1 MKIGASLRLFP
12 RENYLKKLRGFFHD
26 DGMIKVISGIRRCG
40 KSCLMQ
46 CIAEDLR
53 AEGSMKNTR
62 LYRPRSIRVPIVHE
76 QRRVERY
83 VQESFRAEGAL
94 I

>member
-1 MKIGASLRLFP
+1 MKIGASIRLFP
-12 RENYLKKLRGFFHD
+12 GKNYLKKIRGFYHD
-26 DGMIKVISGIRRCG
+26 DGMIKVISGVRRCS
-40 KSCLMQ
+40 KSYLKQ

-53 AEGSMKNTR
+53 AEGSMKNTC

-76 QRRVERY
+76 RRRMERY
-83 VQESFRAEGAL
+83 VREPFRSLGAL

>member
-1 MKIGASLRLFP
+1 MFP

-83 VQESFRAEGAL
+83 VREPIRAEGAL